1 MRGMVD
7 LNKSGNTST
16 LVALS
21 ASASDGGEA
30 KSKYFV
36 KYLEVGSPFDTQA
49 EDEPEE
55 DVLETTVRCLFYKF
69 REI

>member
-16 LVALS
+16 LAALS
-21 ASASDGGEA
+21 ASATDGGEG

-36 KYLEVGSPFDTQA
+36 KYLEVGSPFDAQA

-55 DVLETTVRCLFYKF
+55 DVLETTVSSYFLQ
-69 REI
+69 I